1 MIMKLDLILEQQ
13 AQTGSIIRTN
23 IVERDIDI
31 LRINGFADDI
41 TANRDYGFNIK
52 YQGSHGGNNKSLS
65 VFSDNQTGTQVEALS
80 ILQDGKVGIGTSL
93 ARAELDVYGECRVT
107 DLTVLEG
114 ATFAGVNIS
123 DALGGSLWGGI
134 TTLGDHV
141 SVGQTIYHTG
151 DLDTYIHFT
160 EDRIRLFAGGEQLI
174 DAFEGAQDYV
184 KLGDGGDVDINLNDV
199 LHVNGN
205 TGRVG
210 INSTIPSRDLD
221 IDGGV
226 RLQGFSYDKDN
237 QAGTNGQI
245 LISTGTGVD
254 WQTGAPTNAIT
265 GVTIK
270 DEGTQK
276 GTLGSIT
283 ILDFVGSG
291 VTASASGNI
300 STITVEAVTA
310 AGSNKQVQFND
321 NGLFEGAEG
330 LNYDLHT
337 QKVAIGTDV
346 FGSRTLTVNGEVGVS
361 SNVYGYRFFA
371 TEYIPSALNELV
383 TKNYLDNFQSAIT
396 IQKSVGAATTVD
408 LDGNYD
414 NGSSGVG
421 AILWGKTNANLT
433 VDGVAA
439 TFDERILVKNQ
450 TTLYENGIYTVSRVG
465 SGSTSWQLTRDAGY
479 DSDAEIAPGDFK
491 LYR

>member
-1 MIMKLDLILEQQ
+1 MVELD
-13 AQTGSIIRTN
+13 
-23 IVERDIDI
+23 
-31 LRINGFADDI
+31 
-41 TANRDYGFNIK
+41 YK
-52 YQGSHGGNNKSLS
+52 
-65 VFSDNQTGTQVEALS
+65 EAL
-80 ILQDGKVGIGTSL
+80 
-93 ARAELDVYGECRVT
+93 
-107 DLTVLEG
+107 
-114 ATFAGVNIS
+114 
-123 DALGGSLWGGI
+123 
-134 TTLGDHV
+134 
-141 SVGQTIYHTG
+141 
-151 DLDTYIHFT
+151 
-160 EDRIRLFAGGEQLI
+160 
-174 DAFEGAQDYV
+174 
-184 KLGDGGDVDINLNDV
+184 
-199 LHVNGN
+199 
-205 TGRVG
+205 
-210 INSTIPSRDLD
+210 
-221 IDGGV
+221 
-226 RLQGFSYDKDN
+226 YDKDN

-330 LNYDLHT
+330 LNYDSAT

-361 SNVYGYRFFA
+361 SNVYANRFFA
-371 TEYIPSALNELV
+371 TQTIPSALNELV

-408 LDGNYD
+408 VDGNYD
-414 NGSSGVG
+414 NGASGVG

-433 VDGVAA
+433 VDGVVA

-450 TTLYENGIYTVSRVG
+450 TTLYENGIYVVSRVG
-465 SGSTSWQLTRDAGY
+465 TGATSWELQRDGGY
-479 DSDAEIAPGDFK
+479 DSDAEIAPETSALLLMVQLMEALVGYTLLEVMLRLVF
-491 LYR
+491 LLWNGLSSPLQHRPWQVLVCSIVW